1 MDWKQ
6 YYQSHRMTAL
16 EAVRLIKSGDRVFLT
31 GNCSVPLHLL
41 SALVEYA
48 PNLQNVELCQA
59 LTVAGS
65 EYVNPEMEG
74 HLRVNSFFV
83 SHNVRKAIHEGR
95 ADFTPVLLSEFPLL
109 FQKGILPLD
118 VALVHI
124 SPPDEDGYCRLGIEA
139 GLTRSQAESA
149 KLVIAQVNKQMPSMM
164 GDTLFHVIQLGAI
177 VEVDE
182 PLAELPMTND
192 TDHQLVQRIAGF
204 IAERIPDGATLQLG
218 IGGIPDA
225 VLGYLYEKKDLGIH
239 SELFSDGV
247 IDLVEKGIINGSRKT
262 IHTGKI
268 TAGFIL
274 GTRRLYDWVHNNP
287 LIEIRRTEYVN
298 NPFIIAQNKN
308 MVAINSAI
316 EIDLTGQV
324 CSDSIGTKIYSGVGG
339 QMDFIYGASLSDG
352 GLPIIALPSTT
363 TLKDG
368 TIISRIVPML
378 KPGAGVVTSRN
389 HVHYIATE
397 YGMVDLYGKTIR
409 QRTQALISIAHP
421 DFRDDLTAQA
431 KQLNYI

>member
-225 VLGYLYEKKDLGIH
+225 VLGYLYDKKDLGIH

>member
-65 EYVNPEMEG
+65 EYVSPEMEG

>member
-65 EYVNPEMEG
+65 EYVSPEMEG

-225 VLGYLYEKKDLGIH
+225 VLGYLYDKKDLGIH

>member
-6 YYQSHRMTAL
+6 YYQSHRMTAQ

-41 SALVEYA
+41 SALVEHA

-65 EYVNPEMEG
+65 EYVSPEMEG

-83 SHNVRKAIHEGR
+83 RNNVRKAIHEGK

-124 SPPDEDGYCRLGIEA
+124 SPPDDDGYCRLGIEA

-149 KLVIAQVNKQMPSMM
+149 KLVIAQVNKQMPNMM
-164 GDTLFHVIQLGAI
+164 GDTLFHVTKLGAI

-225 VLGYLYEKKDLGIH
+225 VLDYLYDKKDLGIH

-274 GTRRLYDWVHNNP
+274 GTRRLYAWVHNNP

-339 QMDFIYGASLSDG
+339 QMDFIYGASLSEG

>member
-41 SALVEYA
+41 SALVAHA

-109 FQKGILPLD
+109 FQKGILSLD

-164 GDTLFHVIQLGAI
+164 GDTLFHVTQLGAI

>member
-109 FQKGILPLD
+109 FQKGILSLD

>member
-16 EAVRLIKSGDRVFLT
+16 EAVRLIKSGNRVFLT

-65 EYVNPEMEG
+65 EYVRPEMEG

-204 IAERIPDGATLQLG
+204 IADRIPDGATLQLG